1 MAIPWQSIGRAQT
14 PQGELELRKRDEDEF
29 LITIAGRVLMNSR
42 ANRSEQVLAQAAC
55 NALAG
60 FDSPRV
66 LIGGLGMGCTLRRAA
81 EALPATATIE
91 VCELNEVVREW
102 CAGPL
107 AELNGHVLEDPR
119 VHVFIADVART
130 IEARARE
137 KKSPRFDAI
146 VIDLYEGPHPRT
158 DATWDPFYGR
168 VALDATRRALSK
180 GGVFA
185 VWSEAPDR
193 AFEKRL
199 EKVGFEVEKLRAG
212 RGGRRHVVYLARRV
226 R

>member
-1 MAIPWQSIGRAQT
+1 MAIPWQAVGRAQT
-14 PQGELELRKRDEDEF
+14 PQGELELRKRDENEF

-55 NALAG
+55 NAVAAI
-60 FDSPRV
+60 DSPRV
-66 LIGGLGMGCTLRRAA
+66 LIGGLGMGCTLQSAA
-81 EALPATATIE
+81 ELLPETATIE
-91 VCELNEVVREW
+91 VCELNDVVREW

-130 IEARARE
+130 IAARAKE

-146 VIDLYEGPHPRT
+146 VIDLYEGPHART
-158 DATWDPFYGR
+158 DATWDAFYGR

-199 EKVGFEVEKLRAG
+199 EKVGFAVERLRAG
-212 RGGRRHVVYLARRV
+212 RGGRRHVVYLARRD